1 MYPVGETSRAVGYH
15 EVRKR
20 LPVAA
25 QIGAGRSNRPFNR
38 LEDLVAERVEHF
50 VR

>member
-20 LPVAA
+20 LTVAA

-38 LEDLVAERVEHF
+38 LKDFVTEGVEHF
-50 VR
+50 LR